1 MKKLSDYGRD
11 DHPEDDPER
20 PQLAWSVALL
30 DDCDICEGIRIEL
43 ILEEVGKPGGGFVA
57 HLSPHSARKLRG
69 ALTSAL
75 KEVGEDNEP
84 ARG

>member
-30 DDCDICEGIRIEL
+30 DDCEICEDIRVEL
-43 ILEEVGKPGGGFVA
+43 VLEEVGKPGYGQVA
-57 HLSPHSARKLRG
+57 HLSPRNARKLRA

-75 KEVGEDNEP
+75 KEVGEDKETSD
-84 ARG
+84 G